1 MENEIIL
8 TALQKAKSKYY
19 LKKKSDP
26 KYIETRRMHCNKY
39 YHAHKN
45 EPGFKE
51 RVSAY
56 QKAYYVN
63 QNNDIL
69 LNIIV

>member
-1 MENEIIL
+1 METEIIL
-8 TALQKAKSKYY
+8 TPLQKAKNKYY
-19 LKKKSDP
+19 LKMKSNE

-45 EPGFKE
+45 DPGFKE

-56 QKAYYVN
+56 HKVYYAN

>member
-1 MENEIIL
+1 METEIIL
-8 TALQKAKSKYY
+8 SPLQKAKQKYY

-39 YHAHKN
+39 YHTHKN

-56 QKAYYVN
+56 NKIYYAN
-63 QNNDIL
+63 LNDIL
-69 LNIIV
+69 LDIIV